1 MKDLIVKTSN
11 EWPGLVLR
19 LTAGLIMLPHGLQKL
34 VGLFGGYGFKA
45 SMDYFTTTLRL
56 PWIIA
61 LLVILIECLGS
72 LGLIL
77 GLFSRIW
84 AALLIIVMTGAVV
97 TTNAKHGLFMNWI
110 GNQSGEGFEY
120 HLLFIGI
127 CISIILLGSGKF
139 SIDNNL

>member
-34 VGLFGGYGFKA
+34 AGLFGGYGFKA